1 MLNFDVPSPETKR
14 RLLKAF
20 PEYKDGFVRCS
31 PNNLLMP
38 VLFTRYSEI
47 YSQFQLHESDTLV
60 LSFPKSGEQNK
71 LLTPLKVLRLTGRV
85 AFQGR
90 HGLRKWYGWLLMTVT
105 LKEQKYCCE
114 KEFHFWSRW
123 WSLLVFYWNLYYPFL
138 IVRLNRDP
146 AIATEEALKKWFEL
160 SKKADQANG
169 SMDAFIESNYIDA
182 LPSPR
187 FIKSHLPLSC
197 LPPNLLDECKV
208 VYVAR
213 NPKGMH

>member
-1 MLNFDVPSPETKR
+1 MLAKQLADASFV
-14 RLLKAF
+14 
-20 PEYKDGFVRCS
+20 YKILR
-31 PNNLLMP
+31 NLFAIP
-38 VLFTRYSEI
+38 TTRKWYACTLFSKIRWT
-47 YSQFQLHESDTLV
+47 
-60 LSFPKSGEQNK
+60 EQTTH
-71 LLTPLKVLRLTGRV
+71 TPLKVLRLTGRV

-123 WSLLVFYWNLYYPFL
+123 RSLLVFYWNLYYPFL